1 MRTWLIVAAVVIVI
15 GGSAVLISST
25 GGSGD
30 FDIAVAEVE
39 TGPLTMTIETSGTV
53 EPLSTVEV
61 GCEVTGKIIELP
73 VDNDEPVKKGQVICR
88 IDPELMQA
96 ENAQAIAEYSRAQ
109 GALEDAKLSRDEQ
122 VANLPERT
130 KQASADK
137 KSAEAA
143 LVEAEFNW
151 KRMQKLVETDSATEV
166 EVVAL
171 NAAHLRAE
179 AARDVASANYGLAVT
194 NEKLFPKIA
203 EQKVAQA
210 EAMLKQA
217 KAKLDFTTMR
227 VERCTIVS
235 PIDGVVL
242 RRFMDLGQ
250 TVNAA
255 FQTPVLFL
263 LAPSLQRMQVSAKIS
278 ESDINHIEIGQPARF
293 TIEAKRPVKFEGKI
307 LHKRNQP
314 DVIQN
319 VVTYTVLFEVDN
331 DAKMTLVPGLSV
343 NVEIECVA
351 KKSVPQIANAAL
363 RFKPPLTLEER
374 QDLLGDVDWPPQ
386 PTTDAEG
393 NPADYC
399 SKASVWGFDTKSKTW
414 RFVPIWVGITDNVST
429 EVLSGPKPGEAFV
442 KRFIDNSSS
451 SFGLKEAIKMARP
464 DNRTL

>member
-1 MRTWLIVAAVVIVI
+1 MRTWLIVAAVVVVI
-15 GGSAVLISST
+15 GGSALFISSA

-30 FDIAVAEVE
+30 FDIAVAAVE

-88 IDPELMQA
+88 IDPELSQA
-96 ENAQAIAEYSRAQ
+96 ENAQANAEYLRAQ
-109 GALEDAKLSRDEQ
+109 GVLADAKIARDEQ

-130 KQASADK
+130 EQALSEKQA
-137 KSAEAA
+137 AEAA
-143 LVEAEFNW
+143 LVEAEYNW
-151 KRMQKLVETDSATEV
+151 KRMEKLEGTGSASEA
-166 EVVAL
+166 EVVAFK
-171 NAAHLRAE
+171 AAYLRAQS
-179 AARDVASANYGLAVT
+179 ANTASAALYNLAIN
-194 NEKLFPKIA
+194 NEKLLPKIA

-210 EAMLKQA
+210 EAGLKQA
-217 KAKLDFTTMR
+217 KARLDFTKTR
-227 VERCTIVS
+227 VDRCTIIS
-235 PIDGVVL
+235 PIDGIVL
-242 RRFMDLGQ
+242 RRYLDVGQ
-250 TVNAA
+250 TVTAA
-255 FQTPVLFL
+255 FQTPLLFL
-263 LAPSLQRMQVSAKIS
+263 LAPSLDRMKVSAKIS

-293 TIEAKRPVKFEGKI
+293 TIEAKQPVKFEGKI

-331 DAKMTLVPGLSV
+331 DAKRTLVPGLSV

-351 KKSVPQIANAAL
+351 KKNVPQIANAAL

-374 QDLLGDVDWPPQ
+374 QDLLGAIDWPPQ

-414 RFVPIWVGITDNVST
+414 RFVPIWVGITDNVTT

-451 SFGLKEAIKMARP
+451 GFSLKEAIKLARP

>member
-1 MRTWLIVAAVVIVI
+1 MRTWLIVAAVVVVL
-15 GGSAVLISST
+15 GGSAVFISSR

-30 FDIAVAEVE
+30 FEIAVATVE
-39 TGPLTMTIETSGTV
+39 TGPLTMIIETSGTV

-88 IDPELMQA
+88 IDPQLSKA
-96 ENAQAIAEYSRAQ
+96 ENDQANADFEKAK
-109 GALEDAKLSRDEQ
+109 GALAEAKTARDEQ
-122 VANLPERT
+122 IANLPVRT
-130 KQASADK
+130 RQALAEKD
-137 KSAEAA
+137 SAEAE
-143 LVEAEFNW
+143 LVRAEFDWNRVQDLM
-151 KRMQKLVETDSATEV
+151 KREASAGAEQAAYKAAFLRAKAAV
-166 EVVAL
+166 DLARAAHDFAL
-171 NAAHLRAE
+171 NNEKLLPLRAE
-179 AARDVASANYGLAVT
+179 Q
-194 NEKLFPKIA
+194 I
-203 EQKVAQA
+203 VAQA
-210 EAMLKQA
+210 EATLKQA
-217 KAKLDFTTMR
+217 KARLDFTTTR

-242 RRFMDLGQ
+242 RRYMDEGQ
-250 TVNAA
+250 TVTAA

-263 LAPSLQRMQVSAKIS
+263 LAPSLQRMRVSAKIS
-278 ESDINHIEIGQPARF
+278 ESDISHIEIGQPARF

-331 DAKMTLVPGLSV
+331 DANRTLVPGLSV

-351 KKSVPQIANAAL
+351 KKNVPQIANAAL
-363 RFKPPLTLEER
+363 RFKPPLTLDER
-374 QDLLGDVDWPPQ
+374 LDLLRDGEWPSQ
-386 PTTDAEG
+386 PTTDSEG

-399 SKASVWGFDTKSKTW
+399 SKASLWGFDTKSMTW
-414 RFVPIWVGITDNVST
+414 RFVPIWVGITDNVTT
-429 EVLSGPKPGEAFV
+429 EILSGPKPGESFV